1 MGFLGFLKS
10 GAKKLGDTVG
20 RASKFI
26 GHKVAPVVEHTAR
39 FVQHAAVPVG
49 LVASAMTGNP
59 NIAVKSKKV
68 RDVAQRVADISFKV
82 GVGARAVGHAHD
94 RIKGKSHHHGD

>member
-20 RASKFI
+20 KASKFI

-49 LVASAMTGNP
+49 LVAAAVSGNP
-59 NIAVKSKKV
+59 NIALKSKKV
-68 RDVAQRVADISFKV
+68 RDVAQRVADISYKV
-82 GVGARAVGHAHD
+82 GHGARAVGYAHD
-94 RIKGKSHHHGD
+94 KMKEKHHHGD